1 MKLGSAIVIIVCIAG
16 QLKIVK
22 MFVSDSTLL
31 MGIKLQILNAEGH
44 SMVTQIDPNSTVES
58 LKQSALAF
66 FYPHEGTSAS
76 VPKGEQF
83 RSKFLQV
90 KGKLFEIKSHSCNE
104 LWLQSFIHQKLE
116 R

>member
-1 MKLGSAIVIIVCIAG
+1 
-16 QLKIVK
+16 

-66 FYPHEGTSAS
+66 FYPHEGTSS
-76 VPKGEQF
+76 VVPKGDQF
-83 RSKFLQV
+83 RSKLCRLHATYF
-90 KGKLFEIKSHSCNE
+90 K
-104 LWLQSFIHQKLE
+104 
-116 R
+116 